1 MHRFNIIE
9 AILFFEA
16 TGKGK
21 KVNTVKEKKVNIA
34 VRERLYLKNKG

>member
-1 MHRFNIIE
+1 
-9 AILFFEA
+9 LFFEA

-21 KVNTVKEKKVNIA
+21 KVNIGKEKKVNIA